1 MSQRLLVIE
10 DDPEMRT
17 ALLET
22 LEEIEV
28 EVKGVGS
35 TDEALK
41 VAAEF
46 RPNLLVTDVRL
57 PGRDGIEALA
67 ELKATFP
74 ECVGLVITGYAD
86 ESAQD
91 RAVQHKAWDY
101 LYKPFHMDEFLGCV
115 QRMMDRHQESREVV
129 ETGDEIH
136 EGLALK
142 LGENEFERKRL
153 EAFQAFYV
161 GVRSQALTNEEAR
174 HLWDRLEE
182 HEVDLQLAT
191 NEEALRTLLQ
201 AWEEVIQV
209 AANFTW
215 LGGASLLPPRT
226 STEAPPKA
234 LFDTLIANV
243 KAGKVGG
250 HQRLSLAPL
259 VRRLPPDVR
268 EREPRFKSLYDS
280 FWSAA

>member
-1 MSQRLLVIE
+1 
-10 DDPEMRT
+10 MRE
-17 ALLET
+17 ALLDT

-28 EVKGVGS
+28 EVLGVGS

-41 VAAEF
+41 AAEEF
-46 RPNLLVTDVRL
+46 HPNLLVTDVRL
-57 PGRDGIEALA
+57 PGRDGVEALA
-67 ELKATFP
+67 ELRATFP
-74 ECVGLVITGYAD
+74 DCVGLIITGYAD
-86 ESAQD
+86 ENAQD

-101 LYKPFHMDEFLGCV
+101 LYKPFCMDEFLGCV
-115 QRMMDRHQESREVV
+115 QRMMDRHQESKKIV
-129 ETGDEIH
+129 ETGDELH
-136 EGLALK
+136 QGFALK

-161 GVRSQALTNEEAR
+161 GVRSQALTDDEAR

-182 HEVDLQLAT
+182 HEVDLQLAQD
-191 NEEALRTLLQ
+191 EEALQNLLR
-201 AWEEVIQV
+201 AWDDVVQV

-215 LGGASLLPPRT
+215 LGGASVLPPRT
-226 STEAPPKA
+226 SPEAPPRA

-259 VRRLPPDVR
+259 IRRLPPDVR